1 MIPVKN
7 IYYMLAYAFHF
18 LRENGYQKIGR
29 EDFEDVNELF
39 AAILIQGI
47 TLQVKRGLGRE
58 YIEETAPCSPLKGK
72 IDLPQT
78 FRSKSLIKKKIVCTY
93 DEFSVNTRM
102 NQILKSVSLLL
113 IRSGISLERQK
124 RMRFLLMYFANV
136 EEIDLRKVDWRF
148 SFSRVNQSYRFLM
161 VICRLLCCG
170 QLQGTSSDALRLMDF
185 RDSRE
190 LSALYE
196 NFLLSYYRRHFP
208 QLHANASYIDW
219 YLTDACSYDLLP
231 SMKTDITLTDGEK
244 TLIIDAKYYESGI
257 LQTQFEK
264 KSVRSGHLY
273 QIFAYV
279 KNKAA
284 TMNNPQNVS
293 GMLLYAKTNE
303 EMLPNNEYS
312 MSGNKIAVRTLD
324 LGGDFS
330 TIREQLDGI
339 IATYFPAAIR
349 SVNDKS

>member
-7 IYYMLAYAFHF
+7 IYYMLAYAFQS
-18 LRENGYQKIGR
+18 LRENGYQKIGS
-29 EDFEDVNELF
+29 EDFKDANELF

-72 IDLPQT
+72 IDLSQT
-78 FRSKSLIKKKIVCTY
+78 FRSNSLMKKLVCTY

-102 NQILKSVSLLL
+102 NRILKSVALLL
-113 IRSGISLERQK
+113 IRSGISTERQK
-124 RMRFLLMYFANV
+124 KMRFLLMYFAYV

-148 SFSRVNQSYRFLM
+148 CFSRVNQSYRFLM
-161 VICRLLCCG
+161 AICRLLCCG
-170 QLQGTSSDALRLMDF
+170 QLQGTSSAALRLMDF

-208 QLHANASYIDW
+208 QLHANASYIAW

-231 SMKTDITLTDGEK
+231 SMKTDITLTDGDK
-244 TLIIDAKYYESGI
+244 VLIIDAKYYESGI

-264 KSVRSGHLY
+264 KSIRSGHLY

-284 TMNNPQNVS
+284 TMDNPQNVS
-293 GMLLYAKTNE
+293 GMLLYARTDE
-303 EMLPNNEYS
+303 EILPNSEYS

-339 IATYFPAAIR
+339 VAAYFPAAVR
-349 SVNDKS
+349 SVNDKF